1 MEKNRIKP
9 ESDINKLFIRP
20 LEESLQKPYKNIED
34 LIDIVEDIIDLK
46 NKEYKFEI
54 QYFNNIEWVSSVF
67 QKDDIQE
74 AIRMVEFLKTSQ
86 VKYRCLLK

>member
-20 LEESLQKPYKNIED
+20 LEEALQKPYKNIED

-74 AIRMVEFLKTSQ
+74 AIRMIEFLKSSE

>member
-1 MEKNRIKP
+1 MENNRIKP

-20 LEESLQKPYKNIED
+20 LEEALQKPYKNIED

-54 QYFNNIEWVSSVF
+54 QYFNNTEWVNSVF
-67 QKDDIQE
+67 QKDELQE
-74 AIRMVEFLKTSQ
+74 AIRMVNFLKTSQ